1 MIIPDVNLLLYAY
14 DSDSAF
20 HAKAAAWWQD
30 CLSGP
35 ETVGMPPVVIFG
47 FIRIGSHPRVFQNP
61 MTPAELAEN
70 VRSWLAQPVVQILES
85 GSDHLDRVL
94 KLLEAIGA
102 AGNLVTDAQIAAF
115 AIEYEAVLH
124 TADSDFMRFPGLR
137 WKNPL
142 TGIPRKSAY

>member
-14 DSDSAF
+14 DSDSPF

-35 ETVGMPPVVIFG
+35 EPVGIPAVVIFG
-47 FIRIGSHPRVFQNP
+47 FIRIGTHPRVFLNP
-61 MTPAELAEN
+61 LSPAEAAEL
-70 VRSWLAQPVVQILES
+70 VRSWIAQPMAQILDG
-85 GSDHLDRVL
+85 GSNHLDRVL
-94 KLLEAIGA
+94 HLLDAIGT

-124 TADSDFMRFPGLR
+124 SADSDFTRFPGLR

-142 TGIPRKSAY
+142 ARASK